1 MQIRLIVGLFL
12 AIGAVVFAMQNIAP
26 VTVTLGVWS
35 FQGSLALVLL
45 LAFATGALVAALL
58 SSLSNLRSRGDT
70 KRLERQA
77 HGLETQLADAETRC
91 ASLRGE
97 VASARAAAAKAVAT
111 ESDIATPRVSP
122 ER

>member
-1 MQIRLIVGLFL
+1 MQIRLIVGLIL
-12 AIGAVVFAMQNIAP
+12 AIGAVVFAMQNTAS

-45 LAFATGALVAALL
+45 LAFATGAVVAALL
-58 SSLSNLRSRGDT
+58 SSLSGLRARREI

-77 HGLETQLADAETRC
+77 RDFEARLAEAE
-91 ASLRGE
+91 ANGVSLRGE
-97 VASARAAAAKAVAT
+97 IASTRAMTARAAAT
-111 ESDIATPRVSP
+111 ESDTAVPHDWA